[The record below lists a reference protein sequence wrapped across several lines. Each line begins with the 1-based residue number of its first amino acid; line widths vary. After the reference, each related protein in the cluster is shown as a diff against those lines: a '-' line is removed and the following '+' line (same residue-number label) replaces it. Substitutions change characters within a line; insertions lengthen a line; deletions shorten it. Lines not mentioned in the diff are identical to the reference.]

1 MSYLHNDYLAQALHT
16 ERAARFEREA
26 ERGRLVRLV
35 RRGRRR
41 APWAARAGP
50 VDPPPQ
56 PVHGDVFLRE
66 IRAYRLGE
74 VPTGELT
81 RLAEQFHQLTIGM
94 YEELCLRRTAELGI
108 GQVEAMLKKHSRGPS

>member
-1 MSYLHNDYLAQALHT
+1 MSYLHNDYLAQALHE

-35 RRGRRR
+35 RRGRR

-50 VDPPPQ
+50 ADPPPQ
-56 PVHGDVFLRE
+56 PVQCDVHRRE
-66 IRAYRLGE
+66 IRADRLGE

-94 YEELCLRRTAELGI
+94 YDELCLRRTAELGF
-108 GQVEAMLKKHSRGPS
+108 GQIEAMLKKHSRGPS